1 MYYTVVSIKVFY
13 IYTGYTKNVRL
24 NAKGVLTVTELK
36 DTVLDDFQYTSQDL
50 LIRNKSILDLLTKMT
65 DSSARIAR
73 TLAKAVTQ
81 CGCVRIYAKKQE
93 FSDITNLDEM
103 KNHMQS
109 HIEDSLC
116 ENCRDLLEKD
126 IGRNLF
132 YLAAICNTLDL
143 NLYDIIIKELKRLKL
158 LGKYSLR

>member
-1 MYYTVVSIKVFY
+1 M
-13 IYTGYTKNVRL
+13 
-24 NAKGVLTVTELK
+24 K

-50 LIRNKSILDLLTKMT
+50 LIHNRSVLDLLTKIT
-65 DSSARIAR
+65 DSSARITR

-81 CGCVRIYAKKQE
+81 CGCVRIHAKKQE
-93 FSDITNLDEM
+93 IPDISNLDEM
-103 KNHMQS
+103 KNHMHS
-109 HIEDSLC
+109 HIENSLC

-132 YLAAICNTLDL
+132 YLAAMCNTLDL
-143 NLYDIIIKELKRLKL
+143 NLYDVIIKELKRLKL

>member
-1 MYYTVVSIKVFY
+1 M
-13 IYTGYTKNVRL
+13 
-24 NAKGVLTVTELK
+24 TELK

-50 LIRNKSILDLLTKMT
+50 LIRNKSILDLMTKIT

-81 CGCVRIYAKKQE
+81 CGCVRIYAEKQE
-93 FSDITNLDEM
+93 ISDITNLDDM
-103 KNHMQS
+103 KDHMQS

-116 ENCRDLLEKD
+116 ENCRDLMEKD

>member
-1 MYYTVVSIKVFY
+1 MVVI
-13 IYTGYTKNVRL
+13 L
-24 NAKGVLTVTELK
+24 DAKGVLTLTELK

-50 LIRNKSILDLLTKMT
+50 LIHNRSILDLMTKIT
-65 DSSARIAR
+65 DSSARITR
-73 TLAKAVTQ
+73 TIAKAVTQ

-93 FSDITNLDEM
+93 IPDIDDLEEM

-132 YLAAICNTLDL
+132 YLAAMCNTLDL
-143 NLYDIIIKELKRLKL
+143 NLYDIIIKELNRLKL

>member
-1 MYYTVVSIKVFY
+1 M
-13 IYTGYTKNVRL
+13 
-24 NAKGVLTVTELK
+24 TELK

-50 LIRNKSILDLLTKMT
+50 LIHNRSVLDLLTKIT
-65 DSSARIAR
+65 DSSARITR

-81 CGCVRIYAKKQE
+81 CGCVRIHAKKQE
-93 FSDITNLDEM
+93 IPDISNLDEM
-103 KNHMQS
+103 KNHMHS
-109 HIEDSLC
+109 HIENSLC

-132 YLAAICNTLDL
+132 YLAAMCNTLDL
-143 NLYDIIIKELKRLKL
+143 NLYDVIIKELKRLKL

>member
-1 MYYTVVSIKVFY
+1 
-13 IYTGYTKNVRL
+13 
-24 NAKGVLTVTELK
+24 VLTLTELK
-36 DTVLDDFQYTSQDL
+36 DTVLDVFQYTSQDL

-65 DSSARIAR
+65 DSSARITR
-73 TLAKAVTQ
+73 SMAKAVTQ
-81 CGCVRIYAKKQE
+81 CGCVRIYARKQE
-93 FSDITNLDEM
+93 FPDITTDLDEM

-116 ENCRDLLEKD
+116 ENCRDLMEKD

>member
-1 MYYTVVSIKVFY
+1 M
-13 IYTGYTKNVRL
+13 
-24 NAKGVLTVTELK
+24 TELK

-50 LIRNKSILDLLTKMT
+50 LIRNRSILDLLTKMT

-93 FSDITNLDEM
+93 IPDITNFDEM

-109 HIEDSLC
+109 HLEDTLC
-116 ENCRDLLEKD
+116 ENCRDLMEKD

-158 LGKYSLR
+158 LGKYNLR

>member
-1 MYYTVVSIKVFY
+1 
-13 IYTGYTKNVRL
+13 L
-24 NAKGVLTVTELK
+24 NAKGVLTLTELK

-50 LIRNKSILDLLTKMT
+50 LIHNRSVLDLLTKIT
-65 DSSARIAR
+65 DSSARITR

-81 CGCVRIYAKKQE
+81 CGCVRIHAKKQE
-93 FSDITNLDEM
+93 IPDISNLDEM
-103 KNHMQS
+103 KNHMHS
-109 HIEDSLC
+109 HIENSLC

-132 YLAAICNTLDL
+132 YLAAMCNTLDL
-143 NLYDIIIKELKRLKL
+143 NLYDVIIKELKRLKL

>member
-1 MYYTVVSIKVFY
+1 
-13 IYTGYTKNVRL
+13 L
-24 NAKGVLTVTELK
+24 TELK

-50 LIRNKSILDLLTKMT
+50 LIHNRSVLDLLTKIT
-65 DSSARIAR
+65 DSSARITR

-81 CGCVRIYAKKQE
+81 CGCVRIHAKKQE
-93 FSDITNLDEM
+93 IPDISNLDEM
-103 KNHMQS
+103 KNHMHS
-109 HIEDSLC
+109 HIENSLC

-132 YLAAICNTLDL
+132 YLAAMCNTLDL
-143 NLYDIIIKELKRLKL
+143 NLYDVIIKELKRLKL